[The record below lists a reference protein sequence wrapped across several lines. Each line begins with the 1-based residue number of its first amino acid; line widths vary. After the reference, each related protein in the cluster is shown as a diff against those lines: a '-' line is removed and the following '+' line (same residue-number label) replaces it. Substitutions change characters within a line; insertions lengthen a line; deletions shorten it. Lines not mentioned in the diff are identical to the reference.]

1 MIAEVLSPNWYM
13 EPPIDFEYK
22 QYILLAYLQ
31 KVDKSFMDKK
41 LSPYL
46 LNLENIVNELYVFK
60 TKFEI
65 TNADIQKNKYFFF
78 DDNKKTDDSEN
89 ILLVDI
95 VEIVDFSIPQ
105 INTRIDL
112 GKTIL
117 NRYKQLLY

>member
-105 INTRIDL
+105 INTRIDF

>member
-1 MIAEVLSPNWYM
+1 MIAEILSPNWYM

>member
-1 MIAEVLSPNWYM
+1 MITEILSPNWYM

>member
-1 MIAEVLSPNWYM
+1 MIAEILSPNWYM

-78 DDNKKTDDSEN
+78 NDNKKIDDSEN

>member
-1 MIAEVLSPNWYM
+1 M

>member
-1 MIAEVLSPNWYM
+1 MIVEVLSPNWYM

-78 DDNKKTDDSEN
+78 EDNKKTDDSEN

>member
-1 MIAEVLSPNWYM
+1 MITEILSPNWYM

-65 TNADIQKNKYFFF
+65 SNADIQKNKYFFF